1 MLRRETGKVCSGSRW
16 RNGGI
21 RMKWNRFTLLEADG
35 ALFCGLAA
43 PLLFMAY
50 RWSGGAVWAALLASV
65 NHSAWEL
72 TKLLLV
78 PFALWAVILFLADR
92 PPIKRYTVAQ
102 AAGLTASAA
111 GMLLF
116 CHVLSCIMGDCTPV
130 AALLAV
136 FVFSTAGHW
145 LAVKIYQSKRRL
157 VGWFTVALF
166 LLILLV
172 VMVLSFTVNPPQ
184 IRLFLDPITNT
195 YGIPQINT

>member
-1 MLRRETGKVCSGSRW
+1 
-16 RNGGI
+16 
-21 RMKWNRFTLLEADG
+21 MKWNRFTLLEAGG
-35 ALFCGLAA
+35 ALFCGLDA

-92 PPIKRYTVAQ
+92 PPVKRYTVAQ

-116 CHVLSCIMGDCTPV
+116 CHVLSVSYTHLDVYKRQSIGKASIRPMPYSRAQSATLGPTP
-130 AALLAV
+130 
-136 FVFSTAGHW
+136 
-145 LAVKIYQSKRRL
+145 
-157 VGWFTVALF
+157 
-166 LLILLV
+166 
-172 VMVLSFTVNPPQ
+172 
-184 IRLFLDPITNT
+184 
-195 YGIPQINT
+195 